1 MKSKYV
7 IAVCLVLSLMAGC
20 TRHNEVP
27 ITSLQQLNDS
37 RYTIGY
43 GEGHS
48 AYTAIKELLPNAK
61 LHSFNSHIIGF
72 EAARLGKIDGYAYDR
87 LQLELAIDNGLSGV
101 RLLDENLGDPI
112 DIAVGLSPV
121 SKIPDL
127 EKKINAFL
135 AEIKADGTFKEIE
148 NRWLNEGNDT
158 MPDIPEASEPKYH
171 LTVGTTAEVPPY
183 SYYKGT
189 MLTGMDIE
197 LAKRFA
203 LWLGADLEFKIYDFN
218 GIIAAALAGD
228 IDCIMANLNITKE
241 RKEKIAF
248 SDPFFSMANTIM
260 VRDSGQKSDG
270 SGMWKRLSSSFE
282 KTFVR
287 EARWKLIAKGIGV
300 TIIIS
305 TLAALFGTL
314 LGFGICALRMSGNR
328 LLNGVALGYIRI
340 MQGTP
345 IVVLLMILFYVVF
358 AKTGLSSI
366 LVAVI
371 GFGMNFGAYV
381 SEMIRTG
388 ILAVDKGQMEAALA
402 LGYPKF
408 RAFNKIVLPQ
418 AAQYFLPVFQ
428 GEFISMVKMTSV
440 VGYIAIQDLTK
451 AGDIIKSRTF
461 EAFFPLVV
469 IAVIYFII
477 AWILTR
483 ILVALQNHFDPKRRR
498 EKRQ

>member
-1 MKSKYV
+1 MKLKYV

-20 TRHNEVP
+20 TRHNDVP

-48 AYTAIKELLPNAK
+48 AYTAIKELLPNAE
-61 LHSFNSHIIGF
+61 LHSFNNHITGF

-87 LQLELAIDNGLSGV
+87 LQMEIAIDNGLSGV

-127 EKKINAFL
+127 DKKINAFL
-135 AEIKADGTFKEIE
+135 AEIIADGALKKME

-171 LTVGTTAEVPPY
+171 LAVGTTAEVPPY

-228 IDCIMANLNITKE
+228 IDCIMANLNITRE

-248 SDPFFSMANTIM
+248 SVPLFSMANTIM

-270 SGMWKRLSSSFE
+270 SGM
-282 KTFVR
+282 
-287 EARWKLIAKGIGV
+287 
-300 TIIIS
+300 
-305 TLAALFGTL
+305 
-314 LGFGICALRMSGNR
+314 
-328 LLNGVALGYIRI
+328 
-340 MQGTP
+340 
-345 IVVLLMILFYVVF
+345 
-358 AKTGLSSI
+358 
-366 LVAVI
+366 
-371 GFGMNFGAYV
+371 
-381 SEMIRTG
+381 
-388 ILAVDKGQMEAALA
+388 
-402 LGYPKF
+402 
-408 RAFNKIVLPQ
+408 
-418 AAQYFLPVFQ
+418 
-428 GEFISMVKMTSV
+428 
-440 VGYIAIQDLTK
+440 
-451 AGDIIKSRTF
+451 
-461 EAFFPLVV
+461 
-469 IAVIYFII
+469 
-477 AWILTR
+477 
-483 ILVALQNHFDPKRRR
+483 
-498 EKRQ
+498 